1 METTNTSAKR
11 TEHIITPIKMFASI
25 VWMTIISSPFFLAL
39 CCTEEWVALLG
50 IVYGVI
56 VWELCKKF
64 MPKWMIANLKQ
75 LFRED
80 D

>member
-1 METTNTSAKR
+1 METKNTTNQS
-11 TEHIITPIKMFASI
+11 EPIVTPIKMFASI
-25 VWMTIISSPFFLAL
+25 VWMTIVSSPFFLAL

-56 VWELCKKF
+56 VWELSKKF
-64 MPKWMIANLKQ
+64 MPKWMIANLKH